1 MEAMLRKL
9 EDIQNTQNSLMDKM
23 GHVITDMFNEPD
35 KDLEKAIN
43 DAHEKASATA
53 DAINAMLSD
62 YEERIAESKEE

>member
-35 KDLEKAIN
+35 KELEKAMN
-43 DAHEKASATA
+43 DAHEKASAAA
-53 DAINAMLSD
+53 DAINTMLND
-62 YEERIAESKEE
+62 YEERIAESKKE